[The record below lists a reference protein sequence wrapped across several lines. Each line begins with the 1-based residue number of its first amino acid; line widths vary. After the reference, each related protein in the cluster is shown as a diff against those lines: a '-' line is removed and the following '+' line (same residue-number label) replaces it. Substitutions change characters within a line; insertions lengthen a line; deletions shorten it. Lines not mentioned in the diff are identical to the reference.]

1 MKSLQVRDVPE
12 HIYQKLLQESKK
24 EHRSLAQQTI
34 ASLAK
39 GLNTPLS
46 PKDKR
51 KELLREISEEILD
64 SNFKSL
70 KDPVDL
76 IREDRDR

>member
-12 HIYQKLLQESKK
+12 HIYEKLLEESKK
-24 EHRSLAQQTI
+24 EHRSLAQQAI

-51 KELLREISEEILD
+51 KELLRTINQKKLD
-64 SNFKSL
+64 VDTKSFM
-70 KDPVDL
+70 DPVDL
-76 IREDRDR
+76 IREDRER

>member
-12 HIYQKLLQESKK
+12 HLYQKLLEESKK

-39 GLNTPLS
+39 GLDTTLS

-51 KELLREISEEILD
+51 KELLSAISLKKLELNE
-64 SNFKSL
+64 KSL

-76 IREDRDR
+76 IREDRER